1 MADAKTVQFIGGH
14 EGRVLTWY
22 LDPTG
27 TPTIGYGFT
36 WASSVF
42 RDWFTQQFGRK
53 MRRGDTLTEAQAL
66 DVLRL
71 MIDREYEPA
80 VLQALPQAKPRVT
93 GPATSMVFNCGTGA
107 LGWKWAQALKRGD
120 LKEGCRL
127 WRVTGTTSKGKSLPG
142 LVRRRREEADIA
154 EFGRWPDWMSGAA
167 PSAGT
172 APATH
177 VTTEDIKQAQVWL
190 EKLGYSPGP
199 ADGITGQRTTEA
211 VKRFQRDHRTLKVD
225 GIIGPATLS
234 ALQRTMDLQA
244 GLGRVVAGG
253 AVVAGSGAA
262 EQTTDATGAIP
273 WQGLELGWV
282 GPALVWGG
290 LAIVVV
296 GLVWLAW
303 RYQDEINALLRR
315 L

>member
-1 MADAKTVQFIGGH
+1 MATARDIQFIGGH
-14 EGRVLTWY
+14 EGKVLTWY

-36 WASSVF
+36 WGSSIF

-53 MRRGDTLTEAQAL
+53 MRRGDTITEQQAL

-71 MIDREYEPA
+71 MVEKEYEPA
-80 VLQALPQAKPRVT
+80 VRQALPQAKPQVR

-107 LGWKWAQALKRGD
+107 LKWRWAQALARGD
-120 LKEGCRL
+120 IREGCRL
-127 WRVTGTTSKGKSLPG
+127 WRTTGTTSKGRSLPG
-142 LVRRRREEADIA
+142 LVRRRAEEADIA
-154 EFGRWPDWMSGAA
+154 EHNKWPAWMDGAPA
-167 PSAGT
+167 NINV

-177 VTTEDIKQAQVWL
+177 VTVEDIKQAQVWL

-199 ADGITGQRTTEA
+199 ADGITGQRTVAA
-211 VKRFQRDHRTLKVD
+211 VQRFQRDHGTLRVD

-244 GLGRVVAGG
+244 AGGKVVAGG
-253 AVVAGSGAA
+253 GVVAGAGAT
-262 EQTTDATGAIP
+262 EQATDGTGAIP
-273 WQGLELGWV
+273 WDGLELGWV
-282 GPALVWGG
+282 GPALIWGG
-290 LAIVVV
+290 LAIMVI
-296 GLVWLAW
+296 GCVWLAW
-303 RYQDEINALLRR
+303 RYQDEINALVRR